1 MTNTNTNLNIKTQS
15 VTADASEEL
24 HVPFLLKPAGKDY
37 LWGGTRLRD
46 DFAKDF
52 DFNPLAETW
61 ECSTHPDGQSLVAS
75 GMYEGQYLKDVLE
88 SHPEFIGTHPQMKDG
103 LPVLVKFIDAK
114 ADLSIQVHP
123 DDAYAAEH
131 ENGSLGKMECWYILD
146 AKEGGTIVIG
156 HNAKNHEEVEEMIR
170 GKRWKEFIREIP
182 VKKGDFFQINPG
194 CVHAIKGGTLILETQ
209 QNSDITYRVYDYDRL
224 QDGKP
229 RALHVQQSID
239 VIKAPF
245 EQAVAEHE
253 KLDVEGAKAEKL
265 VSCPCYTVCKAT
277 VNGTAEFDW
286 NQPFVDISVLD
297 GEGSFDGTPVKKG
310 THLIVPACY
319 GKMKAEGKNLMMI
332 YSYITEK

>member
-1 MTNTNTNLNIKTQS
+1 M
-15 VTADASEEL
+15 EL
-24 HVPFLLKPAGKDY
+24 LFLEPVFKEAI
-37 LWGGTRLRD
+37 WGGTKLRD
-46 DFAKDF
+46 SFGYDIPSDTTGECWAISAHKNGDCKIAGGRYDGRYLSQLWEEEPELFGNYPGSQF
-52 DFNPLAETW
+52 PL
-61 ECSTHPDGQSLVAS
+61 LI
-75 GMYEGQYLKDVLE
+75 K
-88 SHPEFIGTHPQMKDG
+88 I
-103 LPVLVKFIDAK
+103 IDAK
-114 ADLSIQVHP
+114 NDLSIQVHP
-123 DDAYAAEH
+123 DDSYASEH
-131 ENGSLGKMECWYILD
+131 ENGSLGKTECWYVLD
-146 AKEGGTIVIG
+146 CEPGTKIVIG
-156 HNAKNHEEVEEMIR
+156 HNAKDKKELEEMIR
-170 GKRWKEFIREIP
+170 QGRWDEFIRVTD

-194 CVHAIKGGTLILETQ
+194 CLHAIKGGTVILETQ

-245 EQAVAEHE
+245 EPAVAEHE
-253 KLDVEGAKAEKL
+253 KLDVEGAEAEKL

-310 THLIVPACY
+310 THLIVPAGY

-332 YSYITEK
+332 YSYKSRAGKPTVLTVG

>member
-1 MTNTNTNLNIKTQS
+1 M
-15 VTADASEEL
+15 EL
-24 HVPFLLKPAGKDY
+24 LLLEPVFKQMI
-37 LWGGTRLRD
+37 WGGSRLKD
-46 DFAKDF
+46 DFGYDIPGDNTGECWAISAHPHGDCTIKNTEYKGKTLSWLWENHRELFGNVQGDRF
-52 DFNPLAETW
+52 PL
-61 ECSTHPDGQSLVAS
+61 LI
-75 GMYEGQYLKDVLE
+75 K
-88 SHPEFIGTHPQMKDG
+88 I
-103 LPVLVKFIDAK
+103 IDAK

-156 HNAKNHEEVEEMIR
+156 HNAKNHEEVEEMI
-170 GKRWKEFIREIP
+170 
-182 VKKGDFFQINPG
+182 
-194 CVHAIKGGTLILETQ
+194 LETQ

-245 EQAVAEHE
+245 EPAVAEHE
-253 KLDVEGAKAEKL
+253 KLDVEGAEAEKL

-286 NQPFVDISVLD
+286 DQPFVDISVLD

-310 THLIVPACY
+310 THLIVPAGY
-319 GKMKAEGKNLMMI
+319 GKMKAEGKNLMMV

>member
-1 MTNTNTNLNIKTQS
+1 M
-15 VTADASEEL
+15 EL
-24 HVPFLLKPAGKDY
+24 LFLEPVFKEAI
-37 LWGGTRLRD
+37 WGGTKLRD
-46 DFAKDF
+46 SFGYDIPSDTTGECWAISAHKNGDCKIAGGRYDGRYLSQLWEEEPELFGNYPGSQF
-52 DFNPLAETW
+52 PL
-61 ECSTHPDGQSLVAS
+61 LI
-75 GMYEGQYLKDVLE
+75 K
-88 SHPEFIGTHPQMKDG
+88 I
-103 LPVLVKFIDAK
+103 IDAK
-114 ADLSIQVHP
+114 NDLSIQVHP
-123 DDAYAAEH
+123 DDAYASEH
-131 ENGSLGKMECWYILD
+131 ENGSLGKTECWYVLD
-146 AKEGGTIVIG
+146 CEPGTKIVIG
-156 HNAKNHEEVEEMIR
+156 HNAKDKKELEEMIR
-170 GKRWKEFIREIP
+170 QGRWDEFIRVTD

-194 CVHAIKGGTLILETQ
+194 CLHAIKGGTVILETQ

-245 EQAVAEHE
+245 EPAVAEHE
-253 KLDVEGAKAEKL
+253 KLDVEGAEAEKL

>member
-1 MTNTNTNLNIKTQS
+1 M
-15 VTADASEEL
+15 
-24 HVPFLLKPAGKDY
+24 
-37 LWGGTRLRD
+37 
-46 DFAKDF
+46 
-52 DFNPLAETW
+52 
-61 ECSTHPDGQSLVAS
+61 
-75 GMYEGQYLKDVLE
+75 
-88 SHPEFIGTHPQMKDG
+88 
-103 LPVLVKFIDAK
+103 
-114 ADLSIQVHP
+114 
-123 DDAYAAEH
+123 
-131 ENGSLGKMECWYILD
+131 
-146 AKEGGTIVIG
+146 IG

-245 EQAVAEHE
+245 EPAVAEHE
-253 KLDVEGAKAEKL
+253 KLDVEGAEAEKL

-310 THLIVPACY
+310 THLIVLAGY

-332 YSYITEK
+332 YSYKSRAGKPTVLTVG

>member
-1 MTNTNTNLNIKTQS
+1 M
-15 VTADASEEL
+15 EL
-24 HVPFLLKPAGKDY
+24 LFLEPVFKEAI
-37 LWGGTRLRD
+37 WGGTKLRD
-46 DFAKDF
+46 SFGYDIPSDTTGECWAISAHKNGDCKIAGGRYDGRYLSQLWEEEPELFGNYPGSQF
-52 DFNPLAETW
+52 PL
-61 ECSTHPDGQSLVAS
+61 LI
-75 GMYEGQYLKDVLE
+75 K
-88 SHPEFIGTHPQMKDG
+88 I
-103 LPVLVKFIDAK
+103 IDAK
-114 ADLSIQVHP
+114 NDLSIQVHP
-123 DDAYAAEH
+123 DDAYASEH
-131 ENGSLGKMECWYILD
+131 ENGSLGKTECWYVLD
-146 AKEGGTIVIG
+146 CEPGTKIVIG
-156 HNAKNHEEVEEMIR
+156 HNAKDKKELEEMIR
-170 GKRWKEFIREIP
+170 QGRWDEFIRVTD

-194 CVHAIKGGTLILETQ
+194 CLHAIKGGTVILETQ

-245 EQAVAEHE
+245 EPAVAEHE
-253 KLDVEGAKAEKL
+253 KLDVAGAEAEKL

-286 NQPFVDISVLD
+286 DQPFVDISVLD

-310 THLIVPACY
+310 THLIVPAGY

>member
-1 MTNTNTNLNIKTQS
+1 MIK
-15 VTADASEEL
+15 
-24 HVPFLLKPAGKDY
+24 
-37 LWGGTRLRD
+37 
-46 DFAKDF
+46 
-52 DFNPLAETW
+52 
-61 ECSTHPDGQSLVAS
+61 
-75 GMYEGQYLKDVLE
+75 
-88 SHPEFIGTHPQMKDG
+88 I
-103 LPVLVKFIDAK
+103 IDAK

-131 ENGSLGKMECWYILD
+131 ENGSLGMMECWYILD

-182 VKKGDFFQINPG
+182 VNKGDFFQINPG

-245 EQAVAEHE
+245 EPAVAEHE
-253 KLDVEGAKAEKL
+253 KLDVEGAEAEKL

-332 YSYITEK
+332 YSYITQK